1 MRGAAPTF
9 LPPCLRPAL
18 SRFSPFMKSVVVLAV
33 LLLASVAGA
42 QTLGPDVVVMDLKV
56 GKERDLRRVVIGL
69 YDNAAPLHAENFKEL
84 ARTRYYKGMQFHRA
98 FPDTLVQTGDPYS
111 RRGPN
116 ARSGTGG
123 PGWTI
128 PAEIR
133 LPHKRGSVAAARL
146 DNNINP
152 ARVSNGSQFYVTLKA
167 MPALNGQYTVFGRVL
182 EGLEHLEEISRQRT
196 DRNNFPLEKVVIK
209 RIVLEPRGG
218 EMSAPAS

>member
-1 MRGAAPTF
+1 MKAA
-9 LPPCLRPAL
+9 LAL
-18 SRFSPFMKSVVVLAV
+18 FAI
-33 LLLASVAGA
+33 LLAPIVHA
-42 QTLGPDVVVMDLKV
+42 QQLGPDVVVMDIKI

-69 YDNAAPLHAENFKEL
+69 YDGAAPQHAENFKEL

-98 FPDTLVQTGDPYS
+98 FPGTLVQTGDPYS

-116 ARSGTGG
+116 GRTGTGG

-133 LPHKRGSVAAARL
+133 LPHKKGSIAAARL
-146 DNNINP
+146 DNKINP
-152 ARVSNGSQFYVTLKA
+152 ARVSNGSQFYVSLKP

-209 RIVLEPRGG
+209 RIVLEPRAGT
-218 EMSAPAS
+218 EPPAS

>member
-1 MRGAAPTF
+1 MKFAVLAALILAVT
-9 LPPCLRPAL
+9 PAL
-18 SRFSPFMKSVVVLAV
+18 H
-33 LLLASVAGA
+33 G
-42 QTLGPDVVVMDLKV
+42 QQLGPDVVVMDLKV

-69 YDNAAPLHAENFKEL
+69 YDSTAPLHAENFKEL

-98 FPDTLVQTGDPYS
+98 FPGTLVQTGDPYS

-116 ARSGTGG
+116 VRSGTGG

-133 LPHKRGSVAAARL
+133 LPHRKGSVAMARL
-146 DNNINP
+146 DNKINP
-152 ARVSNGSQFYVTLKA
+152 ARVSNGSQFYVTLKP

-182 EGLEHLEEISRQRT
+182 EGIEHLEEISRLRT

-209 RIVLEPRGG
+209 RIVLEPRAGA
-218 EMSAPAS
+218 ETPAS

>member
-1 MRGAAPTF
+1 MKAA
-9 LPPCLRPAL
+9 LAL
-18 SRFSPFMKSVVVLAV
+18 FAI
-33 LLLASVAGA
+33 LLAPIVHA
-42 QTLGPDVVVMDLKV
+42 QQLGPDVVVMDIKI

-69 YDNAAPLHAENFKEL
+69 YDGAAPQHAENFKEL

-98 FPDTLVQTGDPYS
+98 FPGTIVQTGDPYS

-116 ARSGTGG
+116 VRTGTGG

-133 LPHKRGSVAAARL
+133 LPHKRGSIAAARL
-146 DNNINP
+146 DNKINP
-152 ARVSNGSQFYVTLKA
+152 ARVSNGSQFYVTLKP

-182 EGLEHLEEISRQRT
+182 EGIEHLEEISRQRT

-209 RIVLEPRGG
+209 RIVLEPRAGT
-218 EMSAPAS
+218 EPPAS

>member
-1 MRGAAPTF
+1 MKAA
-9 LPPCLRPAL
+9 LAL
-18 SRFSPFMKSVVVLAV
+18 FAI
-33 LLLASVAGA
+33 LLAPIVHA
-42 QTLGPDVVVMDLKV
+42 QQLGPDVVVMDIKI

-69 YDNAAPLHAENFKEL
+69 YDGAAPQHAENFKEL

-98 FPDTLVQTGDPYS
+98 FPGTLVQTGDPYS

-116 ARSGTGG
+116 VRTGTGG

-133 LPHKRGSVAAARL
+133 LPHKKGSIAAARL
-146 DNNINP
+146 DNKINP
-152 ARVSNGSQFYVTLKA
+152 ARVSNGSQFYVSLKP

-209 RIVLEPRGG
+209 RIVLEPRAGT
-218 EMSAPAS
+218 EPPAS

>member
-1 MRGAAPTF
+1 MKAA
-9 LPPCLRPAL
+9 L
-18 SRFSPFMKSVVVLAV
+18 VLFAI
-33 LLLASVAGA
+33 LLAPIVHA
-42 QTLGPDVVVMDLKV
+42 QQLGPDVVVMDIKV

-69 YDNAAPLHAENFKEL
+69 YDGAAPQHAENFKEL

-98 FPDTLVQTGDPYS
+98 FPGALVQTGDPYS

-116 ARSGTGG
+116 VRTGTGG

-133 LPHKRGSVAAARL
+133 LPHKKGSIAAARL
-146 DNNINP
+146 DNKINP
-152 ARVSNGSQFYVTLKA
+152 ARVSNGSQFYVSLKP

-209 RIVLEPRGG
+209 RTVLEPRAGT
-218 EMSAPAS
+218 EPPAS

>member
-1 MRGAAPTF
+1 MKAA
-9 LPPCLRPAL
+9 L
-18 SRFSPFMKSVVVLAV
+18 VLFAI
-33 LLLASVAGA
+33 LLAPIVHA
-42 QTLGPDVVVMDLKV
+42 QQLGPDVVVMDIKV

-69 YDNAAPLHAENFKEL
+69 YDGAAPQHAENFKEL

-98 FPDTLVQTGDPYS
+98 FPGALVQTGDPYS

-116 ARSGTGG
+116 VRTGTGG

-133 LPHKRGSVAAARL
+133 LPHKKGSIAAARL
-146 DNNINP
+146 DNKINP
-152 ARVSNGSQFYVTLKA
+152 ARVSNGSQFYVTLKP

-209 RIVLEPRGG
+209 RTFLEPRAGT
-218 EMSAPAS
+218 EPPAS

>member
-1 MRGAAPTF
+1 MKAA
-9 LPPCLRPAL
+9 LAL
-18 SRFSPFMKSVVVLAV
+18 FAI
-33 LLLASVAGA
+33 LLAPIVQA
-42 QTLGPDVVVMDLKV
+42 QQLGPDVVVMDIKI

-69 YDNAAPLHAENFKEL
+69 YDGAAPQHAENFKEL

-98 FPDTLVQTGDPYS
+98 FPGTLVQTGDPYS

-116 ARSGTGG
+116 VRTGTGG

-133 LPHKRGSVAAARL
+133 LPHKKGSIAAARL
-146 DNNINP
+146 DNKINP
-152 ARVSNGSQFYVTLKA
+152 ARVSNGSQFYVSLKP

-209 RIVLEPRGG
+209 RIVLDPRAGTEP
-218 EMSAPAS
+218 PAS

>member
-1 MRGAAPTF
+1 MKAA
-9 LPPCLRPAL
+9 L
-18 SRFSPFMKSVVVLAV
+18 V
-33 LLLASVAGA
+33 LLAILLAPIVHA
-42 QTLGPDVVVMDLKV
+42 QQLGPDVVVMDIKV

-69 YDNAAPLHAENFKEL
+69 YDGAAPQHAENFKEL

-98 FPDTLVQTGDPYS
+98 FPGTLVQTGDPYS

-116 ARSGTGG
+116 VRTGTGG

-133 LPHKRGSVAAARL
+133 LPHKKGSIAAARL
-146 DNNINP
+146 DNKINP
-152 ARVSNGSQFYVTLKA
+152 ARVSNGSQFYVSLKP

-209 RIVLEPRGG
+209 RIVLEPRVGT
-218 EMSAPAS
+218 EPPAS

>member
-1 MRGAAPTF
+1 MKAA
-9 LPPCLRPAL
+9 LAL
-18 SRFSPFMKSVVVLAV
+18 FAI
-33 LLLASVAGA
+33 LLAPIVHA
-42 QTLGPDVVVMDLKV
+42 QQLGPDVVVMDIKI

-69 YDNAAPLHAENFKEL
+69 YDGAAPQHAENFKEL

-98 FPDTLVQTGDPYS
+98 FPGALVQTGDPYS

-116 ARSGTGG
+116 VRTGTGG

-133 LPHKRGSVAAARL
+133 LPHKKGSIAAARL
-146 DNNINP
+146 DNKINP
-152 ARVSNGSQFYVTLKA
+152 ARVSNGSQFYVSLKP

-209 RIVLEPRGG
+209 RIVLEPRAGT
-218 EMSAPAS
+218 EPPAS

>member
-1 MRGAAPTF
+1 MKAA
-9 LPPCLRPAL
+9 L
-18 SRFSPFMKSVVVLAV
+18 V
-33 LLLASVAGA
+33 LLAILLAPIVHA
-42 QTLGPDVVVMDLKV
+42 QQLGPDVVVMDIKI

-69 YDNAAPLHAENFKEL
+69 YDGAAPQHAENFKEL

-98 FPDTLVQTGDPYS
+98 FPGTLVQTGDPYS

-116 ARSGTGG
+116 VRTGTGG

-133 LPHKRGSVAAARL
+133 LPHKKGSIAAARL
-146 DNNINP
+146 DNKINP
-152 ARVSNGSQFYVTLKA
+152 ARVSNGSQFYVSLKP

-209 RIVLEPRGG
+209 RIVLEPRVGT
-218 EMSAPAS
+218 EPPAS

>member
-1 MRGAAPTF
+1 MKAA
-9 LPPCLRPAL
+9 LAL
-18 SRFSPFMKSVVVLAV
+18 FAI
-33 LLLASVAGA
+33 LLAPIVHA
-42 QTLGPDVVVMDLKV
+42 QQLGPDVVVMDIKI

-69 YDNAAPLHAENFKEL
+69 YDSAAPQHAENFKEL

-98 FPDTLVQTGDPYS
+98 FPGTLVQTGDPYS

-116 ARSGTGG
+116 VRTGTGG

-133 LPHKRGSVAAARL
+133 LPHKKGSIAAARL
-146 DNNINP
+146 DNKINP
-152 ARVSNGSQFYVTLKA
+152 ARVSNGSQFYVSLKP

-209 RIVLEPRGG
+209 RIVLEPRAGT
-218 EMSAPAS
+218 EPPAS

>member
-1 MRGAAPTF
+1 MKAA
-9 LPPCLRPAL
+9 L
-18 SRFSPFMKSVVVLAV
+18 VLFAI
-33 LLLASVAGA
+33 LLAPIVHA
-42 QTLGPDVVVMDLKV
+42 QQLGPDVVVMDIKV

-69 YDNAAPLHAENFKEL
+69 YDGAAPQHAENFKEL

-98 FPDTLVQTGDPYS
+98 FPGALVQTGDPYS

-116 ARSGTGG
+116 VRTGTGG

-133 LPHKRGSVAAARL
+133 LPHKKGSIAAARL
-146 DNNINP
+146 DNKINP
-152 ARVSNGSQFYVTLKA
+152 ARVSNGSQFYVTLKP

-209 RIVLEPRGG
+209 RIVLEPRAGN
-218 EMSAPAS
+218 EPPAS

>member
-1 MRGAAPTF
+1 MKFAA
-9 LPPCLRPAL
+9 A
-18 SRFSPFMKSVVVLAV
+18 
-33 LLLASVAGA
+33 LLLLLTTALHA
-42 QTLGPDVVVMDLKV
+42 QTLGPDVVVMDIKV

-98 FPDTLVQTGDPYS
+98 FPGTLVQTGDPYS

-116 ARSGTGG
+116 ARTGTGG

-133 LPHKRGSVAAARL
+133 VPHKKGSVAMARL
-146 DNNINP
+146 DTPVNP
-152 ARVSNGSQFYVTLKA
+152 ARVSNGSQFYVSLKP

-182 EGLEHLEEISRQRT
+182 EGLEHLEEISRLNT

-218 EMSAPAS
+218 DQSSPAS

>member
-1 MRGAAPTF
+1 MKAA
-9 LPPCLRPAL
+9 L
-18 SRFSPFMKSVVVLAV
+18 V
-33 LLLASVAGA
+33 LLAILLAPIVHA
-42 QTLGPDVVVMDLKV
+42 QQLGPDVVVMDIKV

-69 YDNAAPLHAENFKEL
+69 YDGAAPQHAENFKEL

-98 FPDTLVQTGDPYS
+98 FPGTLVQTGDPYS

-116 ARSGTGG
+116 VRTGTGG

-133 LPHKRGSVAAARL
+133 LPHKKGSIAAARL
-146 DNNINP
+146 DNKINP
-152 ARVSNGSQFYVTLKA
+152 ARVSNGSQFYVTLKP

-209 RIVLEPRGG
+209 RIVLEPRAGN
-218 EMSAPAS
+218 EPPAS

>member
-1 MRGAAPTF
+1 MKAA
-9 LPPCLRPAL
+9 L
-18 SRFSPFMKSVVVLAV
+18 VLFAI
-33 LLLASVAGA
+33 LLAPIVHA
-42 QTLGPDVVVMDLKV
+42 QQLGPDVVVMDIKV

-69 YDNAAPLHAENFKEL
+69 YDGAAPQHAENFKEL

-98 FPDTLVQTGDPYS
+98 FPGALVQTGDPYS

-116 ARSGTGG
+116 VRTGTGG

-133 LPHKRGSVAAARL
+133 LPHNKGSLAAARL
-146 DNNINP
+146 DNKINP
-152 ARVSNGSQFYVTLKA
+152 ARVSNGSQFYVTLKP

-209 RIVLEPRGG
+209 RIVLEPRAGT
-218 EMSAPAS
+218 EPPAS